1 MKLKRRNQMLY
12 RPINRILDFLEELNM
27 FLFSC
32 DWRHAFKKEK
42 PWDNQ
47 GSGRPYIGA

>member
-1 MKLKRRNQMLY
+1 MLY

-42 PWDNQ
+42 PWDKWEKSEH
-47 GSGRPYIGA
+47 GSPFMGA